1 MGHHSC
7 CNKQKVKRGLWSPEE
22 DEKLINYI
30 STYGHGCWSSVPKHA
45 GLQRCGKSCRLR
57 WINYLR
63 PDLKRGS
70 FSQQE
75 AALIIELHSILGNR
89 WAQIAK
95 HLPGRTD
102 NEVKN
107 FWNSSIK
114 KKLMSHDHQHHLH
127 HHVIH
132 NPYAADQ
139 EGFFSLLSNPSLIL
153 ASSGEDQVY
162 FPTPNST
169 AASALPHVMQNPC
182 QGNFEFDAPQQQE
195 MPSFNL
201 DHLVHYPHQISH
213 LSGNNLASLYD
224 QGLPFGHPLHQIIG
238 PNQEDRPFT
247 SEGAE
252 HYADDGDNKI
262 VDPDEILQSY
272 DEYSPMVLGMPKLC
286 EIMDGGFCNIPVTT
300 SSSSSSQEML
310 LDSLGARLSASSCLL
325 LPTVSSSSCQEI
337 YPPYI
342 PTAINQM
349 DCNNAIDASV
359 MSSSSSSSLVA
370 DLSPSGPF
378 GMNPSLTST
387 WEQQTTWDSK

>member
-114 KKLMSHDHQHHLH
+114 KKLMAHDLHHHHH

-139 EGFFSLLSNPSLIL
+139 EGFFSVLSNPSLIL
-153 ASSGEDQVY
+153 ASPVQD
-162 FPTPNST
+162 
-169 AASALPHVMQNPC
+169 
-182 QGNFEFDAPQQQE
+182 QGNFEFDPPQQE
-195 MPSFNL
+195 MPNFGF

-213 LSGNNLASLYD
+213 LSGNNLVSLYE

-247 SEGAE
+247 GEGAE
-252 HYADDGDNKI
+252 HYADNEDNKI
-262 VDPDEILQSY
+262 VDPSEILQSY

-286 EIMDGGFCNIPVTT
+286 EIIDGSFCNIPVTT
-300 SSSSSSQEML
+300 SSSSSSQDML
-310 LDSLGARLSASSCLL
+310 LDPLGAKLSASSCLL
-325 LPTVSSSSCQEI
+325 LPPVSSSSCQEI

-342 PTAINQM
+342 PTVINPM
-349 DCNNAIDASV
+349 ECNNAIDASV
-359 MSSSSSSSLVA
+359 MSSSSSSSLVS

-387 WEQQTTWDSK
+387 WDQQTTLDSK

>member
-114 KKLMSHDHQHHLH
+114 KKLMSHDHHHHLH

-153 ASSGEDQVY
+153 ASPGEDQVCLLDTR
-162 FPTPNST
+162 FIRSLVRIKKIDPSQVKALNTTLTMEIIRLLIPMRFSNLMTNTRRWSWGCRS
-169 AASALPHVMQNPC
+169 SARSWMVVSAIYQLRLPLPLPHKKC
-182 QGNFEFDAPQQQE
+182 
-195 MPSFNL
+195 
-201 DHLVHYPHQISH
+201 Y
-213 LSGNNLASLYD
+213 
-224 QGLPFGHPLHQIIG
+224 
-238 PNQEDRPFT
+238 
-247 SEGAE
+247 
-252 HYADDGDNKI
+252 
-262 VDPDEILQSY
+262 
-272 DEYSPMVLGMPKLC
+272 
-286 EIMDGGFCNIPVTT
+286 
-300 SSSSSSQEML
+300 
-310 LDSLGARLSASSCLL
+310 
-325 LPTVSSSSCQEI
+325 
-337 YPPYI
+337 
-342 PTAINQM
+342 
-349 DCNNAIDASV
+349 
-359 MSSSSSSSLVA
+359 
-370 DLSPSGPF
+370 
-378 GMNPSLTST
+378 
-387 WEQQTTWDSK
+387 